1 MRGASAHLERHGALW
16 KPGAA
21 GGATDCTRQ
30 CAPHSQKEGTPETYM
45 DGTTHHTAPVLE
57 FDDVSFSYD
66 GAAGVLE
73 GVSFSVL
80 PGQIVALVG
89 NNGSGKSTVAKLA
102 EAFLIP
108 SSGRVSVLGRS
119 TEDVARREGADG
131 VLSLRSRMGLVMQN
145 PDDQMVASIVV
156 DEVAFGPSNLGL
168 PKEEVVARV
177 QHALDSVGMARC
189 MECDVN
195 TLSGGQRQ
203 RVAMA
208 DALAMDPALLILD
221 EPTSMLDEAGR
232 RDVRAIAC
240 ALRDAGMAVLWITHF
255 PEEAALADLVLRV
268 QDGKVTEIALDAA
281 PGGHAFAA
289 ADGAHEAH
297 CVAPVTMRP
306 LKVEPDGFRKKV
318 IEFKDASF
326 AYSGENE
333 LAVDVFAQPKDAR
346 PVFQHVDLEVFE
358 GETLAIVGPNGCG
371 KSTLLQHMNGLLRPT
386 SGEVLVCG
394 TSTATKAGANAARR
408 KVGLCLQYPERSLF
422 CQTVRDEVA
431 FGPRNIGI
439 VGAQLDARVRDTME
453 ALGLPYDEYAERTPF
468 DLSGG
473 EQRKVA
479 LAGIVALGPKVL
491 ALDEP
496 CSSLDGPSHAMVM
509 KALASMKAAGQT
521 IVMVTHDMRD
531 VEALADRIWRL

>member
-1 MRGASAHLERHGALW
+1 MDE
-16 KPGAA
+16 
-21 GGATDCTRQ
+21 TTR
-30 CAPHSQKEGTPETYM
+30 
-45 DGTTHHTAPVLE
+45 HTAPVLA

-66 GAAGVLE
+66 GAANVLE

-80 PGQIVALVG
+80 PGQMVALVG

-102 EAFLIP
+102 EAFLFP
-108 SSGRVSVLGRS
+108 SSGSVSALGRP
-119 TEDVARREGADG
+119 TDEVALSEGADG
-131 VLSLRSRMGLVMQN
+131 VLALRSHMGLVMQN

-177 QHALDSVGMARC
+177 QHALDSVGMTRC
-189 MECDVN
+189 MGCDVN

-208 DALAMDPALLILD
+208 DALAMRPSLLILD

-232 RDVRAIAC
+232 RDVREIVC
-240 ALRDAGMAVLWITHF
+240 GLRDQGMAVLWITHF
-255 PEEAALADLVLRV
+255 PEEAALADLVLRME
-268 QDGKVTEIALDAA
+268 DGKVAEAVPKAALES
-281 PGGHAFAA
+281 HTFTA
-289 ADGAHEAH
+289 ADGTHEDPCALF
-297 CVAPVTMRP
+297 VTTRP
-306 LKVEPDGFRKKV
+306 SKAEPDGRRMKV

-333 LAVDVFAQPKDAR
+333 LGVDVFAQPKDAR

-394 TSTATKAGANAARR
+394 TPTATKAGANAARR

-431 FGPRNIGI
+431 FGPRNIGME
-439 VGAQLDARVRDTME
+439 GEQLHARVRDTME

-479 LAGIVALGPKVL
+479 LAGVVALGPKVL

-496 CSSLDGPSHAMVM
+496 CSGLDGPSHAMVM
-509 KALASMKAAGQT
+509 KTLASMKASGQT

-531 VEALADRIWRL
+531 VETLADRVWRM

>member
-1 MRGASAHLERHGALW
+1 MRRCRNAQDASMRHAS
-16 KPGAA
+16 P
-21 GGATDCTRQ
+21 
-30 CAPHSQKEGTPETYM
+30 KEGTLGASM
-45 DGTTHHTAPVLE
+45 DGTTLHTAPVLE

-66 GAAGVLE
+66 GAAGVLD
-73 GVSFSVL
+73 GVSFSVR
-80 PGQIVALVG
+80 PGQMVALVG

-102 EAFLIP
+102 EAFLLP
-108 SSGRVSVLGRS
+108 SSGSVSVLGRS
-119 TEDVARREGADG
+119 TEEVASSEGADG

-189 MECDVN
+189 MGCDVN

-232 RDVRAIAC
+232 RDVRTIAC

-268 QDGKVTEIALDAA
+268 QDGKVSEVALEAA
-281 PGGHAFAA
+281 LESHAFVA
-289 ADGAHEAH
+289 ADDRFEAH
-297 CVAPVTMRP
+297 RVPVVATRA
-306 LKVEPDGFRKKV
+306 LKEEYGDRRRKA

-333 LAVDVFAQPKDAR
+333 LGVDVFAQPKDTR

-371 KSTLLQHMNGLLRPT
+371 KSTLLQHMNGLLAPT
-386 SGEVLVCG
+386 LGEVLVDG
-394 TSTATKAGANAARR
+394 VSTKTKSGANAARR

-431 FGPRNIGI
+431 FGPKNIGI
-439 VGAQLDARVRDTME
+439 EGEQLDARVRDTME

-479 LAGIVALGPKVL
+479 LAGVVALRPDVL
-491 ALDEP
+491 VLDEP

-509 KALASMKAAGQT
+509 KALASMKATGQA

-531 VEALADRIWRL
+531 VEALADRVWRM